1 VIKYR
6 GVTLANDGN
15 PRQAAKASRES
26 RVDREVMKSS
36 YMILEAELSSAEV
49 DGLREVTRHAPAKSA
64 ISKKLR
70 DRLISL
76 GHIEQRIGRLMPTAR
91 GILYF
96 ARHRREH
103 LRISHL
109 IRNH

>member
-1 VIKYR
+1 MGNARAARQSGVKGFGEIAEKGNAVI
-6 GVTLANDGN
+6 
-15 PRQAAKASRES
+15 SRDTQSLEYPVRLPAHS
-26 RVDREVMKSS
+26 EVN
-36 YMILEAELSSAEV
+36 
-49 DGLREVTRHAPAKSA
+49 GLRVVTRHAPAKSA

-76 GHIEQRIGRLMPTAR
+76 GYIEQRIGRLLPTAK

-103 LRISHL
+103 LRISDL
-109 IRNH
+109 IRSH

>member
-1 VIKYR
+1 
-6 GVTLANDGN
+6 
-15 PRQAAKASRES
+15 
-26 RVDREVMKSS
+26 MKSS
-36 YMILEAELSSAEV
+36 YMILEAELSPAEV
-49 DGLREVTRHAPAKSA
+49 DGLREVARHAPAKSA

-70 DRLISL
+70 DRLISI
-76 GHIEQRIGRLMPTAR
+76 GYIEQTIGRLLPTAK

-109 IRNH
+109 IRSQLS

>member
-1 VIKYR
+1 
-6 GVTLANDGN
+6 
-15 PRQAAKASRES
+15 
-26 RVDREVMKSS
+26 MKSS
-36 YMILEAELSSAEV
+36 YMILEAELSPAEV
-49 DGLREVTRHAPAKSA
+49 DGLREVARHAPAKSA

-76 GHIEQRIGRLMPTAR
+76 GYIEQRIGRLLPTAK

-109 IRNH
+109 IQSQLS

>member
-1 VIKYR
+1 
-6 GVTLANDGN
+6 
-15 PRQAAKASRES
+15 
-26 RVDREVMKSS
+26 MKSS
-36 YMILEAELSSAEV
+36 YMILEAELSPAEV
-49 DGLREVTRHAPAKSA
+49 DGLREVARHAPAKSA

-76 GHIEQRIGRLMPTAR
+76 GYIEQRIGRLLPTAK

-109 IRNH
+109 IRSHSFET

>member
-1 VIKYR
+1 
-6 GVTLANDGN
+6 
-15 PRQAAKASRES
+15 
-26 RVDREVMKSS
+26 MKSS
-36 YMILEAELSSAEV
+36 YMILEAELSPAEV
-49 DGLREVTRHAPAKSA
+49 DGLREVARHAPAKSA

-76 GHIEQRIGRLMPTAR
+76 GYIEQRIDRLLPTAK

-103 LRISHL
+103 LRISYL
-109 IRNH
+109 IRSH

>member
-1 VIKYR
+1 
-6 GVTLANDGN
+6 
-15 PRQAAKASRES
+15 
-26 RVDREVMKSS
+26 MKSS
-36 YMILEAELSSAEV
+36 YMILEAELSPAEV

-76 GHIEQRIGRLMPTAR
+76 GYIEQRIGRLLPTAK

-109 IRNH
+109 IRSH

>member
-1 VIKYR
+1 
-6 GVTLANDGN
+6 
-15 PRQAAKASRES
+15 
-26 RVDREVMKSS
+26 MKSS
-36 YMILEAELSSAEV
+36 HMILETELSPAEV
-49 DGLREVTRHAPAKSA
+49 DGLREVARHAPAKSA
-64 ISKKLR
+64 MSKKLR

-76 GHIEQRIGRLMPTAR
+76 GYIEQRIGRLLATAK

-109 IRNH
+109 IRSH

>member
-1 VIKYR
+1 
-6 GVTLANDGN
+6 
-15 PRQAAKASRES
+15 
-26 RVDREVMKSS
+26 MKSS
-36 YMILEAELSSAEV
+36 YMILEAELSPAEV
-49 DGLREVTRHAPAKSA
+49 DGLREVARHAPAKSA

-76 GHIEQRIGRLMPTAR
+76 GYIEQRIARLLPTAK

-109 IRNH
+109 IRSQLS

>member
-1 VIKYR
+1 
-6 GVTLANDGN
+6 
-15 PRQAAKASRES
+15 
-26 RVDREVMKSS
+26 MKSS
-36 YMILEAELSSAEV
+36 YVILEAELSPAEV
-49 DGLREVTRHAPAKSA
+49 DGLRAVSRHAPAKSA

-76 GHIEQRIGRLMPTAR
+76 GYIEQRIGRLLPTAK

-109 IRNH
+109 IRSH

>member
-1 VIKYR
+1 
-6 GVTLANDGN
+6 
-15 PRQAAKASRES
+15 
-26 RVDREVMKSS
+26 MKSS
-36 YMILEAELSSAEV
+36 YMILEAELSPAEV
-49 DGLREVTRHAPAKSA
+49 DGLREVACHAPAKSA
-64 ISKKLR
+64 ISKKWR

-76 GHIEQRIGRLMPTAR
+76 GYIEQRIGRLLPTAK

-109 IRNH
+109 IRSH

>member
-1 VIKYR
+1 
-6 GVTLANDGN
+6 
-15 PRQAAKASRES
+15 
-26 RVDREVMKSS
+26 MKSS
-36 YMILEAELSSAEV
+36 YMILETELSPAEV
-49 DGLREVTRHAPAKSA
+49 DGLRVVTRHAPAKSA

-76 GHIEQRIGRLMPTAR
+76 GYIEQRIDRLLPTAK

-103 LRISHL
+103 LRISYL
-109 IRNH
+109 IRSH

>member
-1 VIKYR
+1 
-6 GVTLANDGN
+6 
-15 PRQAAKASRES
+15 
-26 RVDREVMKSS
+26 MKSS
-36 YMILEAELSSAEV
+36 YMILEAELSPAEV
-49 DGLREVTRHAPAKSA
+49 DGLGEVARHAPAKSA

-70 DRLISL
+70 HRLISL
-76 GHIEQRIGRLMPTAR
+76 GYIEQRIGRLLPTAK

-109 IRNH
+109 IRSH

>member
-1 VIKYR
+1 M
-6 GVTLANDGN
+6 
-15 PRQAAKASRES
+15 
-26 RVDREVMKSS
+26 MKSS
-36 YMILEAELSSAEV
+36 YMILEAELSPAEV
-49 DGLREVTRHAPAKSA
+49 DGLREVARHAPAKSA

-76 GHIEQRIGRLMPTAR
+76 GYIEQRIGRLLPTAK

-109 IRNH
+109 IRSQLS